1 MKDSRENA
9 KLSHMDFVAVKD
21 SYKDIGAIHVIADAI
36 ALGVEHYDFVISPAD
51 SLDLTILPC
60 QNRHCTTLYFYLN
73 DKIKSALARKESM
86 IEGEMKC
93 SGSDSVNHQHQS
105 CRGVLKYRVEITY
118 L

>member
-1 MKDSRENA
+1 M
-9 KLSHMDFVAVKD
+9 
-21 SYKDIGAIHVIADAI
+21 G
-36 ALGVEHYDFVISPAD
+36 
-51 SLDLTILPC
+51 
-60 QNRHCTTLYFYLN
+60 
-73 DKIKSALARKESM
+73 ALARKESM